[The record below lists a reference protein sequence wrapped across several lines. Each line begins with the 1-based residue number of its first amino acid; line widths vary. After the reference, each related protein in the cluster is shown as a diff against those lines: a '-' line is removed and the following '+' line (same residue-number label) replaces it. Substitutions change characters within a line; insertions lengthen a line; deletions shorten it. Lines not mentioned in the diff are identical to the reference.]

1 MLKAPRKT
9 AKENNKNIS
18 VFWQSGAKQEKR
30 TSELRQWIIFVH
42 VIFWA
47 SESYLLFF
55 IVSIIV

>member
-30 TSELRQWIIFVH
+30 MSELRQ
-42 VIFWA
+42 
-47 SESYLLFF
+47 
-55 IVSIIV
+55 